1 MPAETFVQVA
11 TDGTGKKIRNV
22 SLTEP
27 QAVDA
32 SGNAQADLV
41 RYQQI
46 VGLVNA
52 RGDHPDVTSLTD
64 IRDVLLEINETLHLI
79 LAEYE

>member
-1 MPAETFVQVA
+1 MAETFVQVA

-22 SLTEP
+22 SITEP

-46 VGLVNA
+46 VALVNA
-52 RGDHPDVTSLTD
+52 RGDYPDVTSLGD
-64 IRDVLLEINETLHLI
+64 IRDALLEINQTLTLI
-79 LAEYE
+79 LEQYE

>member
-1 MPAETFVQVA
+1 MAETFVQVA

-46 VGLVNA
+46 VALVNA
-52 RGDHPDVTSLTD
+52 RGDYPDVASLSD
-64 IRDVLLEINETLHLI
+64 IRDVLLEMNQTLLLI
-79 LAEYE
+79 RDQLE

>member
-11 TDGTGKKIRNV
+11 TDGTGKKIRNIA
-22 SLTEP
+22 LTEP

-32 SGNAQADLV
+32 SGNVQADLV

-46 VGLVNA
+46 VGIVNA
-52 RGDHPDVTSLTD
+52 RGDHPDITSLTD
-64 IRDVLLEINETLHLI
+64 IRDVLLEINQTLHLI
-79 LAEYE
+79 LDQYE